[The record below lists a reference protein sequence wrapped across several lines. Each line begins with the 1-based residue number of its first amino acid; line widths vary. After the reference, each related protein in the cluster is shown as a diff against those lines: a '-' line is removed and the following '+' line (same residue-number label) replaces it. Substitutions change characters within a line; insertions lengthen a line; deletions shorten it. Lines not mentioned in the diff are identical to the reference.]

1 MRNHMIVP
9 DVGLRD
15 SAYFSVIDEEW
26 PEVRANLR
34 RRLARGAVDWL
45 ARQQGLGWPDGRTG
59 RVGSAEEEI
68 GCTTT

>member
-15 SAYFSVIDEEW
+15 SAYFSVIDGEW

-34 RRLARGAVDWL
+34 RRRDAVE
-45 ARQQGLGWPDGRTG
+45 T
-59 RVGSAEEEI
+59 SA
-68 GCTTT
+68 GGG